1 MFETLARRR
10 PRIVDENLYR
20 KSAVVIP
27 LIGEK
32 DEMKVLFEVRSDK
45 LRTQPG
51 EICFPGGSCE
61 KGERPRQTA
70 LREICEELQLKKRQI
85 QLIGPADIFISPFNM
100 MIYPFFGLLKD
111 YKNTYNASEVGE
123 IFTVPLKFFCSHKPQ
138 TWEQKVRIE
147 TAEDFPWERVPG
159 GRNYPWRQGRYP
171 VCFYE
176 YEGADG
182 CVRHIWGLTAKIMEN
197 AVSILKAEQMP
208 SEKEL

>member
-85 QLIGPADIFISPFNM
+85 QLIGPADIFISPFN
-100 MIYPFFGLLKD
+100 I
-111 YKNTYNASEVGE
+111 ASASLSSSSV
-123 IFTVPLKFFCSHKPQ
+123 
-138 TWEQKVRIE
+138 
-147 TAEDFPWERVPG
+147 
-159 GRNYPWRQGRYP
+159 
-171 VCFYE
+171 
-176 YEGADG
+176 
-182 CVRHIWGLTAKIMEN
+182 
-197 AVSILKAEQMP
+197 
-208 SEKEL
+208 